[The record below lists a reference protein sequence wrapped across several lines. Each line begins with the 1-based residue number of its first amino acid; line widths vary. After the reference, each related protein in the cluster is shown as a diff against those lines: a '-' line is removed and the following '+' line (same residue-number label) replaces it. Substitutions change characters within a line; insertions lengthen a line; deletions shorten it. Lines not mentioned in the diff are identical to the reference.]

1 MRRYTRFLE
10 RTGVAS
16 TGGAQDEPPVDEA
29 DPYDTVFAHGDTAG
43 PSQPPPRASEAA
55 SRGKE
60 SAQVQQQKGDRDT
73 RGGGRRDAAPG
84 VAASHQGR
92 GKFNAL
98 ELLAKRREEA
108 EAAELQAE
116 AEAAAAAAER
126 DAAREAAV
134 ARRRAQSV
142 AMRKKNARGQPVMK
156 HRMEAILDKL
166 QRNG

>member
-1 MRRYTRFLE
+1 VLQQRGE
-10 RTGVAS
+10 RDA
-16 TGGAQDEPPVDEA
+16 
-29 DPYDTVFAHGDTAG
+29 
-43 PSQPPPRASEAA
+43 
-55 SRGKE
+55 
-60 SAQVQQQKGDRDT
+60 
-73 RGGGRRDAAPG
+73 RGGGRGDAAPG
-84 VAASHQGR
+84 VAASRQGR

-108 EAAELQAE
+108 QAAELQAE

-156 HRMEAILDKL
+156 HRLEAILDKL
-166 QRNG
+166 QRAKRP